1 VTRGVEAYRRVD
13 AETKS
18 PVELV
23 VMLYDGAIRFIGEAR
38 EAADRN
44 DVVVRTRSV
53 SRALAIV
60 TELQN
65 NLQIEDGG
73 DVALELDR
81 LYSYMTTRL
90 LDSNVKRDRRA
101 LDEVHRLLSTV
112 REGWAQVRTPAG
124 ASV

>member
-1 VTRGVEAYRRVD
+1 MTRGVEAYRRVD